1 MLKQRG
7 RQMHPGFGTP
17 EYTLASCP
25 VLASVGRAG
34 HNGPCHHDEGWHPW
48 SPDHLLALVPTL
60 LTSHTLHRVPVQQW
74 CSGHLTLCPHKY
86 AGAGPLSPV
95 SPPLTRHR
103 RRWRCQHKPDTFSAN
118 LSECQPAPGREPWG
132 VRRSRQQFLIL

>member
-60 LTSHTLHRVPVQQW
+60 LTSHTLHRVLDQQ
-74 CSGHLTLCPHKY
+74 CGAVVTSPCVPINTLEPAHCLLCPH
-86 AGAGPLSPV
+86 
-95 SPPLTRHR
+95 
-103 RRWRCQHKPDTFSAN
+103 C
-118 LSECQPAPGREPWG
+118 
-132 VRRSRQQFLIL
+132 

>member
-7 RQMHPGFGTP
+7 RQLHPGSITP

-48 SPDHLLALVPTL
+48 SPDHLLAPVPTL

-86 AGAGPLSPV
+86 AGAGHCLLCP
-95 SPPLTRHR
+95 H
-103 RRWRCQHKPDTFSAN
+103 C
-118 LSECQPAPGREPWG
+118 
-132 VRRSRQQFLIL
+132 

>member
-7 RQMHPGFGTP
+7 RQVHPGFGTP

-34 HNGPCHHDEGWHPW
+34 HNGPCHHDKGWHPGHLITYWHW
-48 SPDHLLALVPTL
+48 SPHSSR
-60 LTSHTLHRVPVQQW
+60 LTRCTGSQIQQW

-86 AGAGPLSPV
+86 AGARPLSPV

-132 VRRSRQQFLIL
+132 VRRSRQQFLII

>member
-7 RQMHPGFGTP
+7 RQVHPGFGTP

-60 LTSHTLHRVPVQQW
+60 LTSHTLHRVLDPAVVQW
-74 CSGHLTLCPHKY
+74 SPHPGVPINTLEPAHCLLCPH
-86 AGAGPLSPV
+86 
-95 SPPLTRHR
+95 R
-103 RRWRCQHKPDTFSAN
+103 
-118 LSECQPAPGREPWG
+118 
-132 VRRSRQQFLIL
+132 